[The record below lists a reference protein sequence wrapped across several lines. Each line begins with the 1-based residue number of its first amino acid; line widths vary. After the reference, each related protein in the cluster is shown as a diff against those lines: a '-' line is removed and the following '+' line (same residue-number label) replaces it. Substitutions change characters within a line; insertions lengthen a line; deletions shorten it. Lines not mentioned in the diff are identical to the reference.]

1 MSTINV
7 NTITP
12 SSGTT
17 ITVDG
22 DLNVTGT
29 NNIRPYRV
37 YTGLISQIGTSDPTV
52 VIIEN
57 TLGNIVWTRIN
68 NGQYLGYLPGEFLA
82 AKTFLLTSSDYS
94 LNPLNQARQFIRT
107 SDDYIAILTQINGV
121 VADGLL
127 DNTPIEVRVYDIV
140 TEPTTTT
147 TTTEA
152 PTTTTTTTA
161 EPTTTTTTTSEP
173 TTTTTTTC
181 GPESVHP
188 YVAFFRTSTNTYG
201 NFTSNFSNACL
212 SRDCLNNSTC
222 SDNGATSVAVT
233 NEDPQVGDGLYGDNT
248 GCVPVELNGYY
259 ILPYQGTYNLFEI
272 TNGIITAKN
281 PC

>member
-7 NTITP
+7 NNINPAT
-12 SSGTT
+12 GTT
-17 ITVDG
+17 VTIDG
-22 DLNVTGT
+22 NLIVTGT

-57 TLGNIVWTRIN
+57 TLGNIVWTRTN

-82 AKTFLLTSSDYS
+82 TKTFLLTSSDYS
-94 LNPLNQARQFIRT
+94 LNPLNQARQFIRN

-127 DNTPIEVRVYDIV
+127 ENTPIEVRVYDIV

-152 PTTTTTTTA
+152 PTTTTTTTTEAPTTTTTTTA
-161 EPTTTTTTTSEP
+161 EPTTTTTTTEAP

-181 GPESVHP
+181 GPESTHP
-188 YVAFFRTSTNTYG
+188 YIVYFTNSTTSFG
-201 NFTSNFSNACL
+201 NFTSDFSAAC
-212 SRDCLNNSTC
+212 SSKDCLNN
-222 SDNGATSVAVT
+222 
-233 NEDPQVGDGLYGDNT
+233 
-248 GCVPVELNGYY
+248 
-259 ILPYQGTYNLFEI
+259 
-272 TNGIITAKN
+272 
-281 PC
+281 

>member
-52 VIIEN
+52 VIFEN
-57 TLGNIVWTRIN
+57 TLGNIVWTRTN
-68 NGQYLGYLPGEFLA
+68 NGQYQGYLPGEFLA
-82 AKTFLLTSSDYS
+82 DKTFLLTSGDYS
-94 LNPLNQARQFIRT
+94 INPLNQARQFIRT
-107 SDDYIAILTQINGV
+107 SDDYIVILTQINGV

-127 DNTPIEVRVYDIV
+127 ENTPIEVRVYDIV
-140 TEPTTTT
+140 PEPTTTT

-152 PTTTTTTTA
+152 PTTTTTT
-161 EPTTTTTTTSEP
+161 EVPTTTTTTEAP

-181 GPESVHP
+181 GPESTHP
-188 YVAFFRTSTNTYG
+188 YLVNFITSTTSFG
-201 NFTSNFSNACL
+201 NFTTDFSVAC
-212 SRDCLNNSTC
+212 SSKNCLNISACT
-222 SDNGATSVAVT
+222 DNGSIPTYIT
-233 NEDPQVGDGLYGDNT
+233 NEDPQVGDGLYGDQT
-248 GCVPVELNGYY
+248 GCGVYGISGYY
-259 ILPYQGTYNLFEI
+259 ILPYQGVYNLFEV
-272 TNGIITAKN
+272 TDGIITAKN

>member
-57 TLGNIVWTRIN
+57 TLGNIVWTRTN
-68 NGQYLGYLPGEFLA
+68 SGQYLGYLPGEFLA
-82 AKTFLLTSSDYS
+82 TKTFLLTSSDYS
-94 LNPLNQARQFIRT
+94 LNPLNQARQFIRN

-127 DNTPIEVRVYDIV
+127 ENTPIEVRVYDIV

-161 EPTTTTTTTSEP
+161 EPTTTTTTTEAP

-181 GPESVHP
+181 GPESTHP
-188 YVAFFRTSTNTYG
+188 YIVYFTNSTTSFG
-201 NFTSNFSNACL
+201 NFTSDFSAAC
-212 SRDCLNNSTC
+212 SSKDCLNNSTC
-222 SDNGATSVAVT
+222 TGSGSIPAFIT
-233 NEDPQVGDGLYGDNT
+233 NEDPQVGDGLYGDQT
-248 GCVPVELNGYY
+248 GCGTYGVSGYY
-259 ILPYQGTYNLFEI
+259 ILPYQGTYNLFEV
-272 TNGIITAKN
+272 TDGIITAKN